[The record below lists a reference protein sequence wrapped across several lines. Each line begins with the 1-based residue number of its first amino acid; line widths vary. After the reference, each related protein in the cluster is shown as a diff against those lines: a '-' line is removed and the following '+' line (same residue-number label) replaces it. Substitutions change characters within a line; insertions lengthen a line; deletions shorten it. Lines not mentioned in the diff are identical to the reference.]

1 MKNNPYPAVI
11 DSDSAL
17 ATIVAA
23 QAERRL
29 NSVTSF
35 SEIACRIFPPKDSI
49 YATRNSM
56 TRLRHFISS
65 DPEIFARLTRAGYR
79 SHRPYLT
86 SRQIRILAEY
96 V

>member
-1 MKNNPYPAVI
+1 MKNNPFPAVI

-23 QAERRL
+23 QEERRL

-35 SEIACRIFPPKDSI
+35 CDIACRIFPPKDTLN
-49 YATRNSM
+49 AARNSM
-56 TRLRHFISS
+56 SRLRHFISS
-65 DPEIFARLTRAGYR
+65 DPEILARLTRAGYR
-79 SHRPYLT
+79 TRLPYLT
-86 SRQIRILAEY
+86 SRQVRILAEY